1 MPVRE
6 TANGFISTLPYQLG
20 TGGGIMRSLSL
31 IKLNYLL
38 LYTATKTFTLSSEYK
53 MYRGLLPA
61 TATGYLEPA
70 QVAESLRW
78 QQLRRME
85 FWANCFCSN
94 GVPVRFRDCAASQNT
109 SLCGTG
115 GTQRGP
121 PRLHRVLRTTNF
133 SQC

>member
-53 MYRGLLPA
+53 LYRGLLPA
-61 TATGYLEPA
+61 TATGYL
-70 QVAESLRW
+70 
-78 QQLRRME
+78 
-85 FWANCFCSN
+85 
-94 GVPVRFRDCAASQNT
+94 
-109 SLCGTG
+109 
-115 GTQRGP
+115 
-121 PRLHRVLRTTNF
+121 
-133 SQC
+133 